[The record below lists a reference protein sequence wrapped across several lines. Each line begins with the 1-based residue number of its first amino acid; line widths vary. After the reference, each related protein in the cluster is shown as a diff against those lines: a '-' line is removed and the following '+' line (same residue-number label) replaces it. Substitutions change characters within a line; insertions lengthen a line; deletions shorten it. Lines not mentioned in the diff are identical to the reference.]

1 MSRIRTRLASS
12 AAALTLAAS
21 ALGILTAPAAHAA
34 TLGDSIAATATGQL
48 DSPACG
54 NGGSGY
60 YAPGSNQTSS
70 CSGGSRTHA
79 WCADFA
85 GWVWA
90 QNGVKNLGILN
101 DLANS
106 FQTYAEKYDGGL
118 SGTPHVGDAVFF
130 HPVSFFGTD
139 YDHVAIVT
147 AVNSNGT
154 ISWTGGNQGG
164 YPGKVST
171 NTASGAVGTVVWQSG
186 GYNVSIRGY
195 ASPVGGTTPPAPAPV
210 IKSSAVGVFRDG
222 TWALRNASGGM
233 TTAGFGQAGDI
244 PITGDWDGYGHDQ
257 LGVFR
262 PSTNT
267 FALRHDDG
275 SSNSLE
281 FGNPGDIPVPGMWDH
296 NGHAQM
302 AVYRPSTNTFT
313 VRHDNGS
320 TDSVTLGNPGDIPIV
335 GDWDGVGHT
344 QMGVFRPA
352 ATDSDQNTFALR
364 HDDGSV
370 TTASYGNKGDL

>member
-1 MSRIRTRLASS
+1 MTNPAHLRKPRTLMALLAAAAIAGTLSAGQAS
-12 AAALTLAAS
+12 AASVATWDKVAA
-21 ALGILTAPAAHAA
+21 
-34 TLGDSIAATATGQL
+34 
-48 DSPACG
+48 CE
-54 NGGSGY
+54 
-60 YAPGSNQTSS
+60 
-70 CSGGSRTHA
+70 SGGDWTIVSR
-79 WCADFA
+79 
-85 GWVWA
+85 
-90 QNGVKNLGILN
+90 NNLYYGGLQITMDN
-101 DLANS
+101 WNSYGGTAYAARPDLATK
-106 FQTYAEKYDGGL
+106 QQQILIAEKILARQGPRAWTCSPGTGL
-118 SGTPHVGDAVFF
+118 A
-130 HPVSFFGTD
+130 TD
-139 YDHVAIVT
+139 HA
-147 AVNSNGT
+147 NP
-154 ISWTGGNQGG
+154 
-164 YPGKVST
+164 YPT
-171 NTASGAVGTVVWQSG
+171 
-186 GYNVSIRGY
+186 
-195 ASPVGGTTPPAPAPV
+195 APAPV

-222 TWALRNASGGM
+222 TWALRNASGGT

-275 SSNSLE
+275 SSTSLE

-344 QMGVFRPA
+344 QMGVFRSA

-370 TTASYGNKGDL
+370 TTASYGNKGDLPIVGDWAGKGRTSFGVYRPSTATFALNNAYAGTADAVTTYGNPGDTPVTGNWN